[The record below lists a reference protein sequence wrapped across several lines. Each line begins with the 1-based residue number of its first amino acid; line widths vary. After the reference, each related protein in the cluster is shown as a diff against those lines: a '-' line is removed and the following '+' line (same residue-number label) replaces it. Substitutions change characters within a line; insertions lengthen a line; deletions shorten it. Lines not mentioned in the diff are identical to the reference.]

1 MKVLDGIRVLDMGNF
16 ITAPLAAM
24 MLAELGADVIKIERP
39 GQGDP
44 FRSFKDGNYS
54 PQFQAHNRNKR
65 SLTLD
70 YTQPQG
76 RDVFDRLV
84 AEADVLLI
92 NIRPGVEKKLG
103 VDYHR
108 LHELNLRSY
117 TVRSPASAA
126 AAPTRAGLHTTTSVS
141 RPPGGCHCFIKEVTR
156 ELQGRRFPMLGRNA
170 RLRRGSGSL
179 VERSRSG
186 MGRKVEVSML
196 EAMIATATEP
206 LGTFFATGNYPDI
219 YGRAAVSQSYVLT
232 CRDGGRIGLHL
243 SSPDKFWRNLVAA
256 IEEPDLLTAFP
267 ARADRI
273 SRYDELARALSE
285 IFARRDRADWI
296 DRLTGH
302 DIPFASENRLSD
314 LEGDPQV
321 QHLNVF
327 YSIDHPRYGS
337 IRAPHR
343 PIRYDGDNRSDFL
356 PPPELG
362 EHNAEVLRGLGMSEQ
377 EISQLRKDG
386 VI

>member
-1 MKVLDGIRVLDMGNF
+1 
-16 ITAPLAAM
+16 
-24 MLAELGADVIKIERP
+24 
-39 GQGDP
+39 
-44 FRSFKDGNYS
+44 
-54 PQFQAHNRNKR
+54 
-65 SLTLD
+65 
-70 YTQPQG
+70 
-76 RDVFDRLV
+76 
-84 AEADVLLI
+84 
-92 NIRPGVEKKLG
+92 
-103 VDYHR
+103 
-108 LHELNLRSY
+108 
-117 TVRSPASAA
+117 
-126 AAPTRAGLHTTTSVS
+126 
-141 RPPGGCHCFIKEVTR
+141 
-156 ELQGRRFPMLGRNA
+156 
-170 RLRRGSGSL
+170 
-179 VERSRSG
+179 
-186 MGRKVEVSML
+186 
-196 EAMIATATEP
+196 MIATATEP